1 MLWARGV
8 VEQAQSIVFTKAR
21 LVRRNLCSRSRES
34 VGWGSGR
41 ECEEAVRRYSHLRE
55 FMFQGV
61 KVNSMLTYSCHVG
74 GTSRKI
80 DFLIVKPSYHCQS
93 CIPIVLFRI
102 AGSSVKKQSEGGG
115 VI

>member
-1 MLWARGV
+1 MVLGGGAHGGM
-8 VEQAQSIVFTKAR
+8 FTKAR

-61 KVNSMLTYSCHVG
+61 KVNSCSQTPA
-74 GTSRKI
+74 TSMAPVEK
-80 DFLIVKPSYHCQS
+80 LI
-93 CIPIVLFRI
+93 
-102 AGSSVKKQSEGGG
+102 SSS
-115 VI
+115 

>member
-1 MLWARGV
+1 
-8 VEQAQSIVFTKAR
+8 
-21 LVRRNLCSRSRES
+21 
-34 VGWGSGR
+34 
-41 ECEEAVRRYSHLRE
+41 
-55 FMFQGV
+55 
-61 KVNSMLTYSCHVG
+61 MLTDSCHIDG
-74 GTSRKI
+74 ASRKI

>member
-1 MLWARGV
+1 MVLGGGAHGGA
-8 VEQAQSIVFTKAR
+8 VEQAQSIMFTKAR

-61 KVNSMLTYSCHVG
+61 KVNIQDQWFWVG
-74 GTSRKI
+74 GA
-80 DFLIVKPSYHCQS
+80 H
-93 CIPIVLFRI
+93 
-102 AGSSVKKQSEGGG
+102 G
-115 VI
+115 VGQGRS